1 MARKVGQIIGRA
13 PRTWLVRVYG
23 GRDAESK
30 KRKYLNKTIHGGLR
44 DAQAHLNRLLSER
57 DLGRNLDSSKQTL
70 NLYLDRWLEVCAKP
84 RLRTKSFEDYKG
96 LLRRYVRPQLGIKLL
111 VSVQPLD
118 IQSLFRELLDRGLA
132 ARSIRYSHAVLRSAL
147 KQAVRWKLL
156 PTNPAEF
163 VDLPR
168 QTRRS
173 VGVLSVEQAR
183 GFMTA
188 IVGHPYEALLGLAM
202 STGMR
207 PSEYLALTWADIDLV
222 RGTVSV
228 SRTLEWEKGG
238 WQFADTK
245 RSRSRR
251 VIKLQAWVI
260 ALLEKH
266 RQSVEGRNDNNPARN
281 LVFVAKCGR
290 PIREPKFV
298 RRYFKPLL
306 RKAGL
311 PNIRLYDLRHTAA
324 TLALA
329 AGVSPKIISEQ
340 LGHASVAFTLDVY
353 SHVLPH
359 MQDAAAEKVQALLVD
374 PTTTAMPRQAAAD
387 RTPVTETSNQ

>member
-13 PRTWLVRVYG
+13 PRTWLVRVYV

-44 DAQAHLNRLLSER
+44 DAQTHLNRMLNER

-84 RLRTKSFEDYKG
+84 RLRAKSFQDYEG
-96 LLRRYVRPQLGIKLL
+96 LLRRYVRPQLGMKPLA
-111 VSVQPLD
+111 SVQAFD
-118 IQSLFRELLDRGLA
+118 IQSLYRELLDRGLS
-132 ARSIRYSHAVLRSAL
+132 ARSIRYTHAVLRSAL

-156 PTNPAEF
+156 LANSAEL

-168 QTRRS
+168 HTRHR
-173 VGVLSVEQAR
+173 VGVLTVEQAR
-183 GFMTA
+183 AFITA
-188 IVGHPYEALLGLAM
+188 IKEHPYEALFALAM
-202 STGMR
+202 TTGMR
-207 PSEYLALTWADIDLV
+207 PSEYLALTWADVDLG

-228 SRTLEWEKGG
+228 SRTLEWRKGG

-251 VIKLQAWVI
+251 VIKLQVWVI

-266 RQSVEGRNDNNPARN
+266 RQSVDMRTDGEPAHA
-281 LVFVAKCGR
+281 LVFVAKRGG
-290 PIREPKFV
+290 PIHESKFV
-298 RRYFKPLL
+298 NRYFKPLL
-306 RKAGL
+306 KSAGL
-311 PNIRLYDLRHTAA
+311 PDIRLYDLRHTAA
-324 TLALA
+324 TLALT
-329 AGVSPKIISEQ
+329 AGVSPKVISEQ

-359 MQDAAAEKVQALLVD
+359 MQELAALKVEALLLA
-374 PTTTAMPRQAAAD
+374 T
-387 RTPVTETSNQ
+387 